1 MMHKMKIGSDKTKLM
16 TNSADSIQR
25 EIKVKMQKMGALTS
39 FKYLA
44 AICQT
49 MANSETEQA
58 TAAPTKLK
66 LITYLF
72 DQR

>member
-1 MMHKMKIGSDKTKLM
+1 MKIGSDKTKLM

-25 EIKVKMQKMGALTS
+25 EIQVKMQKMGPLTS
-39 FKYLA
+39 FKYFGTTF
-44 AICQT
+44 QM

-72 DQR
+72 ELW